1 MPEQMIKSLSIQKV
15 RSADPLYPG
24 SAPKHAYRSG
34 SNSSEEDVPLSMRFM
49 HKPSRATE
57 ELRKA
62 SDDTIDV
69 TRRNSLKNSYRSPTM
84 DEYLDTGLPSLP
96 LNDMGQ
102 YPEKAKLVRKKS
114 GEIVKPLLKESFLS
128 AKNRSRSLPSTPT
141 YKLVHFGGDNDVRY
155 FKMKDKPTA
164 ILASNSPQ
172 LFPED
177 DDGSLPDLDDYS
189 SADDHEL
196 GGVSS
201 FSLLSPSSANYFDY
215 YDDELNSHVDVAPRQ
230 RNAKRAD
237 VTHYPR
243 CDWKLDLIDFPLLSY
258 HANIVLRSMPVF
270 LEHIFLSVDS
280 KYLLGQVAVKN
291 LAYEKRVTVRYTLDS
306 WATIVEIPC
315 LYVPDVPPVLRAH
328 SYDRFVFKIPL
339 DTFFNGFFGESSTE
353 SQELICQLCVKF
365 WTPTSENWDNNEDKN
380 YLFKLHKASRQ
391 SPSSTV
397 PSVAQKKE
405 LPLAAKTK
413 QDAHTKKPK
422 YSLSYLKKMNSN
434 TTLLGSPTPRSTP
447 TPTPMAIDTQQ
458 AANEA
463 IAPTEI
469 PVAAEAPVDAPNS
482 QCDFE
487 LNNYYL
493 SSPLFSSLNNKD
505 AEDLIKGERRYGHS
519 FGVSGGTTT
528 PTAFASL
535 EPSSDGSVSPDEEI
549 PISPVA
555 SVKDSKE
562 RLKHMSYKELLESYC
577 FFTTPTDDTTSKSTL
592 VLSDEPGSVQENF
605 GTKKPAN
612 STDCSSVYTVSSFLK
627 N

>member
-1 MPEQMIKSLSIQKV
+1 MIKSLSIQKV
-15 RSADPLYPG
+15 RSAEPLYPG
-24 SAPKHAYRSG
+24 SAAKHAYRSG
-34 SNSSEEDVPLSMRFM
+34 SNSSEDDVPLSMRFM

-69 TRRNSLKNSYRSPTM
+69 TKRNSLRNSFRSPTL
-84 DEYLDTGLPSLP
+84 DDYADTGLPSLP
-96 LNDMGQ
+96 FNDMGQ
-102 YPEKAKLVRKKS
+102 YPEKGKLVRKKS

-177 DDGSLPDLDDYS
+177 DDGSLPDFDDYS
-189 SADDHEL
+189 SADEQEL
-196 GGVSS
+196 GGVPT
-201 FSLLSPSSANYFDY
+201 FSLLSPSSASYFDY
-215 YDDELNSHVDVAPRQ
+215 YDDELNSHVDTPRQ
-230 RNAKRAD
+230 RTAKRAD

-243 CDWKLDLIDFPLLSY
+243 NDWKLELIEFPLLSY

-328 SYDRFVFKIPL
+328 NYDRFVFKIPL
-339 DTFFNGFFGESSTE
+339 DTFFNGFSGNSSNDV
-353 SQELICQLCVKF
+353 QELICQLCVKF
-365 WTPTSENWDNNEDKN
+365 WTPTSENWDNNEGSN

-391 SPSSTV
+391 QTASAAPSAS
-397 PSVAQKKE
+397 QNKE

-413 QDAHTKKPK
+413 QDAHIKKPK
-422 YSLSYLKKMNSN
+422 YSLSYLKKRNSN
-434 TTLLGSPTPRSTP
+434 STLLGSPTPRSTP
-447 TPTPMAIDTQQ
+447 TPVS
-458 AANEA
+458 
-463 IAPTEI
+463 APA
-469 PVAAEAPVDAPNS
+469 AAEKTVQAVSAPEHNS
-482 QCDFE
+482 PADNSVKPTRPECDFE

-505 AEDLIKGERRYGHS
+505 AEDLIKEERRNGQRL
-519 FGVSGGTTT
+519 GVSGGTTA
-528 PTAFASL
+528 PTAFVPL
-535 EPSSDGSVSPDEEI
+535 DPSSEGSVSPDEEI
-549 PISPVA
+549 PISPIPSA
-555 SVKDSKE
+555 RDSKE
-562 RLKHMSYKELLESYC
+562 RLKHMTYKELLESYC
-577 FFTTPTDDTTSKSTL
+577 FFTTPNDDNTSKSTL
-592 VLSDEPGSVQENF
+592 VLSDEPGSYQENF
-605 GTKKPAN
+605 AAKKPAN
-612 STDCSSVYTVSSFLK
+612 STDCSSVYTVSSILK

>member
-24 SAPKHAYRSG
+24 SAAKHAYRSG
-34 SNSSEEDVPLSMRFM
+34 SNSSEDDVPLSMRFM

-69 TRRNSLKNSYRSPTM
+69 TRRNSLRNSFRSPTLE
-84 DEYLDTGLPSLP
+84 DYEDTGLPALP
-96 LNDMGQ
+96 FDDKGQ
-102 YPEKAKLVRKKS
+102 YPEKGKLVRKKS

-177 DDGSLPDLDDYS
+177 DDGSLPDFDDYS
-189 SADDHEL
+189 SADDQEL
-196 GGVSS
+196 GGISS
-201 FSLLSPSSANYFDY
+201 FSLLSPSSASYFDY
-215 YDDELNSHVDVAPRQ
+215 YDDELNSHVDVPRQ
-230 RNAKRAD
+230 RSTKRAD

-243 CDWKLDLIDFPLLSY
+243 SDWKLELVEFPLLSY

-328 SYDRFVFKIPL
+328 NYDRFVFKIPL
-339 DTFFNGFFGESSTE
+339 DTFFNGFSGDSSTD
-353 SQELICQLCVKF
+353 SQEQICQLCVKF
-365 WTPTSENWDNNEDKN
+365 WTPTSEHWDNNEDNN
-380 YLFKLHKASRQ
+380 YLFKLHKASR
-391 SPSSTV
+391 PV
-397 PSVAQKKE
+397 PASVAAPVSQNKA

-422 YSLSYLKKMNSN
+422 YSLSYLKKKNSN

-447 TPTPMAIDTQQ
+447 TPVP
-458 AANEA
+458 AAAATEKAEEA
-463 IAPTEI
+463 VDPTERII
-469 PVAAEAPVDAPNS
+469 PTEESNDPS
-482 QCDFE
+482 HRECDFE

-493 SSPLFSSLNNKD
+493 SSPLFSSLNSKD
-505 AEDLIKGERRYGHS
+505 AEDLIKGERRNGQRL
-519 FGVSGGTTT
+519 GVSGG
-528 PTAFASL
+528 PTAPSTFASL
-535 EPSSDGSVSPDEEI
+535 EPSSDSSVSPDEEI

-555 SVKDSKE
+555 SVRDSKE

-577 FFTTPTDDTTSKSTL
+577 FFTTPNDDNTSKSTL
-592 VLSDEPGSVQENF
+592 VLSDEPGSFQENF
-605 GTKKPAN
+605 AAKKPAN
-612 STDCSSVYTVSSFLK
+612 STDCSSVYTVSSILK